1 MSVIGFPSGNP
12 FSSFTVALT
21 SLNVIVLIHF
31 FRASGIGSGFGLSDD
46 VLFFSVSSVNFWMEK
61 PNLADSDSDGLR
73 YVAFVNV
80 TSSMGVYVSV
90 LESLSVNP
98 ARSIDPPKVRKSCG
112 LISNPDTPSFSACSI
127 LVFSFM
133 AIPLH
138 PLGRGRENC
147 KEPPPITAFLKS
159 SIARS
164 SSLISSSFIRSQASS
179 MASSSSAFL
188 TSSTS
193 LRLLP
198 VMPAT
203 SAPLLGIIIT
213 RPSSSSILIASLIG
227 VLLTPRSFARRIST
241 SLSPGERLPF
251 NIACLKVLNTTSL
264 SGI

>member
-1 MSVIGFPSGNP
+1 M
-12 FSSFTVALT
+12 TT
-21 SLNVIVLIHF
+21 SLS
-31 FRASGIGSGFGLSDD
+31 FRALSIP
-46 VLFFSVSSVNFWMEK
+46 SCS
-61 PNLADSDSDGLR
+61 
-73 YVAFVNV
+73 V
-80 TSSMGVYVSV
+80 TSKSLLSASFIYSI
-90 LESLSVNP
+90 LYLYICSLRLPTKSISLSLSVDLNITSWKCSSLF
-98 ARSIDPPKVRKSCG
+98 AISIRSI
-112 LISNPDTPSFSACSI
+112 FS
-127 LVFSFM
+127 
-133 AIPLH
+133 
-138 PLGRGRENC
+138 
-147 KEPPPITAFLKS
+147 TAFLKS